1 VEGFHLSFKD
11 APIMSNLAPTG
22 VNKILVEKYGYEW
35 VNGKA
40 WAPGTA
46 PEAEIPA
53 KTSQEPVLISI
64 PDPDPVLTSF
74 PDPTLGQKQTPV
86 QPTEIDPLPVPEGP
100 APSGINK
107 ILVEKYGYE
116 WVDGKA
122 WEPGT
127 APLPEPPI
135 VIDPIMPDPLPNP
148 EAPVHDSRFDTVDN
162 AIEFA
167 EANGQ
172 GDLSV
177 AEDGTITNSFGET
190 MVYDSTGNLAPAP
203 RDTPIMDP
211 GIIF

>member
-1 VEGFHLSFKD
+1 MEPVG
-11 APIMSNLAPTG
+11 INQ
-22 VNKILVEKYGYEW
+22 ILVEKYGYEW

-40 WAPGTA
+40 WKPGTA
-46 PEAEIPA
+46 PLP
-53 KTSQEPVLISI
+53 EPPIVIDPI
-64 PDPDPVLTSF
+64 MPDPIPNPEAPVHDSRFETVDNAIEF
-74 PDPTLGQKQTPV
+74 AEANGQGDLSVAEDGTITNRFGETMV
-86 QPTEIDPLPVPEGP
+86 YDSTGNLAP
-100 APSGINK
+100 APRDTPIMDPPVAES
-107 ILVEKYGYE
+107 
-116 WVDGKA
+116 
-122 WEPGT
+122 
-127 APLPEPPI
+127 PLPEPPI

-172 GDLSV
+172 GDLSI
-177 AEDGTITNSFGET
+177 AEDGTITNRFGET